1 MADSDLSYTF
11 TCPSCGGSFSILL
24 ERIPPVQARFRCP
37 HCKQPMD
44 FPSRDEARVYA
55 RLQEKPPASAAAAPA
70 PAAMARPSPAPS
82 APPRAAP
89 PAPPSTGTARESPS
103 VPALTLEEGT
113 GAGSENV
120 RFRVEKPGFE
130 ADVFDRRSMRNL
142 IRSGEV
148 DEKDRVRMD
157 EAEPVPAVDLPFLK
171 SLFSLRKTSRVMP
184 PTCCRTHTERVAHFR
199 CRDSSRPLCEECS
212 PEKKFGATVIRVCSH
227 CGGTATEL
235 VAPTA

>member
-11 TCPSCGGSFSILL
+11 TCPSCAGNFSILL

-55 RLQEKPPASAAAAPA
+55 RLQEKPPPAPAAPA
-70 PAAMARPSPAPS
+70 PARALARGPGPT
-82 APPRAAP
+82 AA
-89 PAPPSTGTARESPS
+89 AARESPAIPP
-103 VPALTLEEGT
+103 VHLEEGA

-120 RFRVEKPGFE
+120 RFRVDKPGFE
-130 ADVFDRRSMRNL
+130 VDVFDRRAMRNL

-157 EAEPVPAVDLPFLK
+157 EGQPIAAVDLPFLK
-171 SLFSLRKTSRVMP
+171 SLFALRKTSRVMP
-184 PTCCRTHTERVAHFR
+184 PTCCRTHTERVAHFS
-199 CRDSSRPLCEECS
+199 CRDSRRPLCEECS
-212 PEKKFGATVIRVCSH
+212 PEKKFGATAIRVCSH
-227 CGGTATEL
+227 CGGTAEEL

>member
-11 TCPSCGGSFSILL
+11 TCPSCAGSFSILL

-55 RLQEKPPASAAAAPA
+55 RLQEKPP
-70 PAAMARPSPAPS
+70 PAADAPAPS
-82 APPRAAP
+82 AMSGPASAPSAAP
-89 PAPPSTGTARESPS
+89 RSPAAPQAAPVRESPAM
-103 VPALTLEEGT
+103 PPLTLEEGS

-120 RFRVEKPGFE
+120 RFRVDKPGFE

-171 SLFSLRKTSRVMP
+171 SLFALRKSSRIMP

-212 PEKKFGATVIRVCSH
+212 PEKKFGATVIRVCNH
-227 CGGTATEL
+227 CGGTATEM